1 MYKQVYDEPWKLH
14 YEDESEKAKAIK
26 TKIIERA
33 NKEIA
38 VKAQYITQKIE
49 NRGQRIEQVFS
60 FHENNSK
67 QVKNRLGEHVGFIK
81 LPLEK
86 QLKDSGLN

>member
-1 MYKQVYDEPWKLH
+1 MYKQVYDEPWKQH

-38 VKAQYITQKIE
+38 VKAQYIT
-49 NRGQRIEQVFS
+49 
-60 FHENNSK
+60 
-67 QVKNRLGEHVGFIK
+67 
-81 LPLEK
+81 
-86 QLKDSGLN
+86 